1 MDFVRDTQRGGVD
14 PALKKHYQC
23 ANVAE
28 LQARWLRKLYP
39 AETARGVSGP

>member
-1 MDFVRDTQRGGVD
+1 VDFVRDAQRGNLEA
-14 PALKKHYQC
+14 ALKKHYQC

-39 AETARGVSGP
+39 AESARGVSGP